1 MPRVRVTNQN
11 IKQRITDWAVSAT
24 NRADELIFIQGTIDA
39 KDIQQ
44 DAFNSNAKMV
54 IRIQPDETDPF
65 MKITFVEVLA

>member
-44 DAFNSNAKMV
+44 DAFNSSARMI
-54 IRIQPDETDPF
+54 IRIESDATDPF
-65 MKITFVEVLA
+65 MKITFVELLA

>member
-65 MKITFVEVLA
+65 MKITFVELLA

>member
-1 MPRVRVTNQN
+1 MARVRVTPAN
-11 IKQRITDWAVSAT
+11 IKSKITDWATSAT

-54 IRIQPDETDPF
+54 IKIEPDITDPF
-65 MKITFVEVLA
+65 MKITFVELLA